1 MKKTLYLHIGTPKT
15 ATTAIQMFCEANQSV
30 LNEKGY
36 DYPILPFKYPHVRIQ
51 RNAHFLVGRLFNE
64 DKTVNEELTQEVYA
78 QGFQMLEDSF
88 EKYDNVILSDENI
101 WHSTAFIVF
110 DAWTRLKEYIDAHNY
125 ELKVIV
131 YIRRQDALLTSWLN
145 QQIQDGW
152 NKYSALKWEDYIQ
165 NPTGVVINYYEHL
178 ENIANVVGKSN
189 IIVRIF
195 ERDKFEGNGNTIQS
209 DFLKVIGLDMTDDF
223 YVSDHRDNVT
233 LSLNA
238 CEVKRIVN
246 TLPDCDSATHFFAKR
261 ITEKAATAGSSEYKS
276 DWFSIEERKEFLE
289 KCRDSN
295 EKIAREYLGKE
306 DGILFNQEIKQVEKW
321 DPLNPYM
328 YEEVVRFF
336 GEITLVQQKSI
347 KELKQKLNE
356 QNKKNQTQI
365 KQLKGQIKEEKAKR
379 KKKDDELKAMIRELE
394 QTSLWFRLRRKWRHI
409 TGKDN
414 EE

>member
-15 ATTAIQMFCEANQSV
+15 ATTAIQMFCEANQNV

-51 RNAHFLVGRLFNE
+51 RNGHFLVAKLFNE
-64 DKTVNEELTQEVYA
+64 DKSVNEEKTQEIRE
-78 QGFQMLEDSF
+78 QGFQMLDDSF
-88 EKYDNVILSDENI
+88 KKYDNVILSDENI
-101 WHSTAFIVF
+101 WHSTAFLVF
-110 DAWTRLKEYIDAHNY
+110 DAWKRLKEYIDAHNY
-125 ELKVIV
+125 DLKVIV

-152 NKYSALKWEDYIQ
+152 NSYSALTWEDYIQ

-178 ENIANVVGKSN
+178 ENIAGVVGKNN
-189 IIVRIF
+189 IVVRIF

-223 YVSDHRDNVT
+223 YVSDQRDNVT

-238 CEVKRIVN
+238 CEVKRIIN
-246 TLPDCDSATHFFAKR
+246 TLPDCDGSTHFFAKQ
-261 ITEKAATAGSSEYKS
+261 ITEKAAIGASSEYKS
-276 DWFSIEERKEFLE
+276 DWFSIEERKQFLE
-289 KCRDSN
+289 QCQESN

-306 DGILFNQEIKQVEKW
+306 DGILFNQDIKQVEKW
-321 DPLNPYM
+321 DPHNPYM

-336 GEITLVQQKSI
+336 GEMTLVQQKSI
-347 KELKQKLNE
+347 KELKQKLTD

-365 KQLKGQIKEEKAKR
+365 KQLKDQIKEEKAER
-379 KKKDDELKAMIRELE
+379 KKKDAELKAMIRELE
-394 QTSLWFRLRRKWRHI
+394 QTSLWFRLRRKWKHI
-409 TGKDN
+409 TGKDK
-414 EE
+414 